1 MSCPATYISSG
12 PNSTPQLWKKNK
24 TFEPVSPGS
33 SSKYY
38 PLSSFLLPLHFS
50 KEKSVL
56 AASRSSPHIHSLSH
70 SHLAS
75 GSAPSL
81 KLPSPSYQ
89 WPSNPVSGLTLLVL
103 SSINTHLLL
112 QILLIPGFPDDTL
125 SYPSAPPQMPV
136 PTFLATHIRVPLRPT
151 RSLLSFPFFWVLLK
165 QFHLFL
171 WFPFSL
177 RSYPFYIY
185 DQSYPSQEL
194 QNSYLSQVSE
204 W

>member
-1 MSCPATYISSG
+1 MEHSESHSTFTWPPSSMSCPATYISSG
-12 PNSTPQLWKKNK
+12 PHSTPQLWKKNK

-103 SSINTHLLL
+103 SSSKHSPPSTNSSHSWLPRWYFLL
-112 QILLIPGFPDDTL
+112 
-125 SYPSAPPQMPV
+125 
-136 PTFLATHIRVPLRPT
+136 PLCSSSDACPN
-151 RSLLSFPFFWVLLK
+151 
-165 QFHLFL
+165 
-171 WFPFSL
+171 FSG
-177 RSYPFYIY
+177 YTY
-185 DQSYPSQEL
+185 
-194 QNSYLSQVSE
+194 
-204 W
+204 